1 MKASSILLILDS
13 NNCNAII
20 LHREEQEFYYLLPK
34 IKKNI
39 EEYTITL
46 MNIDY
51 LNFIYTFDESLRVKC
66 ALRNIV
72 LFNSSRNFNAFLKP
86 LVFNTPA
93 INCLKH

>member
-1 MKASSILLILDS
+1 
-13 NNCNAII
+13 
-20 LHREEQEFYYLLPK
+20 
-34 IKKNI
+34 
-39 EEYTITL
+39 

-72 LFNSSRNFNAFLKP
+72 LYNSSRNFNAFLKP